1 MAKYFPET
9 KEELQALV
17 EDEAIHLGDIDTSKI
32 TDMSELFFKSTR
44 KDFSGIET
52 WNTSNVEDMS
62 HMFTGCHAFNQDIS
76 GWDVSSV
83 EDMNYM
89 FWGCKTFNQDIS
101 GWNVRNV
108 EDISCMF
115 GFCTSFNQ
123 DLSSWEVGRVRNM
136 QGMFYNCHSFN
147 QDLSSWDVSK
157 VTNMG
162 AMFSGCENF
171 NQNISNW
178 DVSNVKDMDSMFA
191 GCRNFNQP
199 LGDWDVSKVKD
210 MAHMFD
216 DCTSFNQDLS
226 SWDVSKVTN
235 MAYMFAGCHSLNQDL
250 SSWNISK
257 VEYTY
262 NMFENCPIDNSN
274 KPKNLRWQG
283 RDKIFK
289 KRDVLIENNN
299 KSVKSF
305 GHLLREV
312 YEQHFYFIL
321 TIIFILGFFIN
332 INSLDILK
340 IRQYD
345 FAFIVIPMFISVAIE
360 FRFIIEKLN
369 RGLFLLGFLSCIID
383 AISQGNEIFRL
394 IGISLLTINIIKI
407 IMTNKHKIFP

>member
-1 MAKYFPET
+1 MAKFTPDT

-17 EDEAIHLGDIDTSKI
+17 KDESIYLGDIDTSKI
-32 TDMSELFFKSTR
+32 TDMSYLFEISTR
-44 KDFSGIET
+44 TDFSGIEK
-52 WNTSNVEDMS
+52 
-62 HMFTGCHAFNQDIS
+62 
-76 GWDVSSV
+76 WDVSSV
-83 EDMNYM
+83 RDMAYM
-89 FWGCKTFNQDIS
+89 FYG
-101 GWNVRNV
+101 
-108 EDISCMF
+108 
-115 GFCTSFNQ
+115 CTS
-123 DLSSWEVGRVRNM
+123 
-136 QGMFYNCHSFN
+136 
-147 QDLSSWDVSK
+147 
-157 VTNMG
+157 
-162 AMFSGCENF
+162 
-171 NQNISNW
+171 
-178 DVSNVKDMDSMFA
+178 
-191 GCRNFNQP
+191 FNQP
-199 LGDWDVSKVKD
+199 LGDWNVSNVKD
-210 MAHMFD
+210 MACMFKG
-216 DCTSFNQDLS
+216 CSTFNQDIS
-226 SWDVSKVTN
+226 SWDTSNVKDMSH
-235 MAYMFAGCHSLNQDL
+235 MFYGCHSFNQDL

-274 KPKNLRWQG
+274 MPNNLRWQG

>member
-1 MAKYFPET
+1 MAKFTPDT
-9 KEELQALV
+9 KEQLKALV
-17 EDEAIHLGDIDTSKI
+17 EDESIYLGDIDTSKI
-32 TDMSELFFKSTR
+32 TDMSYLFENSTR
-44 KDFSGIET
+44 TDFSGIEK
-52 WNTSNVEDMS
+52 
-62 HMFTGCHAFNQDIS
+62 
-76 GWDVSSV
+76 WDVSSV
-83 EDMNYM
+83 RDMAYM
-89 FWGCKTFNQDIS
+89 FYG
-101 GWNVRNV
+101 
-108 EDISCMF
+108 
-115 GFCTSFNQ
+115 CTS
-123 DLSSWEVGRVRNM
+123 
-136 QGMFYNCHSFN
+136 
-147 QDLSSWDVSK
+147 
-157 VTNMG
+157 
-162 AMFSGCENF
+162 
-171 NQNISNW
+171 
-178 DVSNVKDMDSMFA
+178 
-191 GCRNFNQP
+191 FNQP
-199 LGDWDVSKVKD
+199 LGDWNVSNVKD
-210 MAHMFD
+210 MACMFKG
-216 DCTSFNQDLS
+216 CSTFNQDIS
-226 SWDVSKVTN
+226 SWDTSNVKDMSH
-235 MAYMFAGCHSLNQDL
+235 MFYGCHSFNQDL

-274 KPKNLRWQG
+274 MPNNLRWQG

>member
-1 MAKYFPET
+1 MAKFIPDT
-9 KEELQALV
+9 KLELQALV
-17 EDEAIHLGDIDTSKI
+17 EDESIHLGDIDTSKI
-32 TDMSELFFKSTR
+32 TDMSYLFANSDRT
-44 KDFSGIET
+44 DFSGIEK
-52 WNTSNVEDMS
+52 WDVSKVESMS
-62 HMFTGCHAFNQDIS
+62 CMFSRCYSFNQDIS
-76 GWDVSSV
+76 GWDVSRV
-83 EDMNYM
+83 EDMCAM
-89 FWGCKTFNQDIS
+89 FKY
-101 GWNVRNV
+101 
-108 EDISCMF
+108 
-115 GFCTSFNQ
+115 CTSFNQ
-123 DLSSWEVGRVRNM
+123 DISKWDVSNVKNMAGMFWGCYAFNQDISAWDVSRVKDMAYMFSGCRNFNQDISSWDVSSVENM
-136 QGMFYNCHSFN
+136 DSMFADCKNFNQPLNDWDVSNVENMYSMFEGCHSFN

-157 VTNMG
+157 VENMKG
-162 AMFSGCENF
+162 MFRGCEN
-171 NQNISNW
+171 
-178 DVSNVKDMDSMFA
+178 
-191 GCRNFNQP
+191 
-199 LGDWDVSKVKD
+199 
-210 MAHMFD
+210 
-216 DCTSFNQDLS
+216 FNQDLS
-226 SWDVSKVTN
+226 SWD
-235 MAYMFAGCHSLNQDL
+235 
-250 SSWNISK
+250 ISN

>member
-1 MAKYFPET
+1 MAKFTPDT
-9 KEELQALV
+9 KEELKALV
-17 EDEAIHLGDIDTSKI
+17 EDESIYLGDIDTSKI
-32 TDMSELFFKSTR
+32 TDMSCLFRNSTR
-44 KDFSGIET
+44 EDFSGIEK
-52 WNTSNVEDMS
+52 
-62 HMFTGCHAFNQDIS
+62 
-76 GWDVSSV
+76 WDVSSV
-83 EDMNYM
+83 RDMSYM
-89 FWGCKTFNQDIS
+89 FSYCKNFNQPLNGWDVS
-101 GWNVRNV
+101 GV
-108 EDISCMF
+108 ENMCAMF
-115 GFCTSFNQ
+115 KYCTSFNQ
-123 DLSSWEVGRVRNM
+123 DI
-136 QGMFYNCHSFN
+136 
-147 QDLSSWDVSK
+147 SK
-157 VTNMG
+157 
-162 AMFSGCENF
+162 
-171 NQNISNW
+171 W
-178 DVSNVKDMDSMFA
+178 DVSNVKDMDSMFW
-191 GCRNFNQP
+191 GCHSFNQDISGWDVLNVENMSYMFSGCENFNQDLSSWDTSKVKTMAYMFADCENFNQDISGWDVGKVRNMEYMFKDCTSFNQP
-199 LGDWDVSKVKD
+199 LGGWDVSGVEN
-210 MAHMFD
+210 MRGIFL
-216 DCTSFNQDLS
+216 CCESFNQDLS
-226 SWDVSKVTN
+226 SWD
-235 MAYMFAGCHSLNQDL
+235 
-250 SSWNISK
+250 ISN

-345 FAFIVIPMFISVAIE
+345 FAFIAIPMFISVAIE

>member
-1 MAKYFPET
+1 MAKFTPDT
-9 KEELQALV
+9 KEELKALV
-17 EDEAIHLGDIDTSKI
+17 EDESIYLGDIDTSKI
-32 TDMSELFFKSTR
+32 TDMSCLFRNSTR
-44 KDFSGIET
+44 EDFSGIEK
-52 WNTSNVEDMS
+52 
-62 HMFTGCHAFNQDIS
+62 
-76 GWDVSSV
+76 WDVSSV
-83 EDMNYM
+83 RDMSYM
-89 FWGCKTFNQDIS
+89 FSYCKNFNQPLNGWDVS
-101 GWNVRNV
+101 GV
-108 EDISCMF
+108 ENMCAMF
-115 GFCTSFNQ
+115 KYCTSFNQ
-123 DLSSWEVGRVRNM
+123 DI
-136 QGMFYNCHSFN
+136 
-147 QDLSSWDVSK
+147 SK
-157 VTNMG
+157 
-162 AMFSGCENF
+162 
-171 NQNISNW
+171 W
-178 DVSNVKDMDSMFA
+178 DVSNVKDMDSMFW
-191 GCRNFNQP
+191 GCHSFNQDISGWDVLNVENMSYMFSGCENFNQDLSSWDTSKVKTMAYMFADCENFNQDISGWDVGKVRNMEYMFKDCTSFNQPLGGWDVSGVENMKGMFWGCESFNQP
-199 LGDWDVSKVKD
+199 LGDWDVSNVEN
-210 MAHMFD
+210 MYSMFN
-216 DCTSFNQDLS
+216 DCVIFNQDLS
-226 SWDVSKVTN
+226 SWD
-235 MAYMFAGCHSLNQDL
+235 
-250 SSWNISK
+250 ISN

-345 FAFIVIPMFISVAIE
+345 FAFIAIPMFISVAIE

>member
-9 KEELQALV
+9 KEELKALV
-17 EDEAIHLGDIDTSKI
+17 DNEAIHLGDIDTSKI
-32 TDMSELFFKSTR
+32 TDMSYLFFYSQRT
-44 KDFSGIET
+44 DFSGIEKWDVSKVENMAHMFAGCKT
-52 WNTSNVEDMS
+52 FNQDLSSWDVNRVENMCAMFKDCKSFNQDISKWDVSNVKDMDS
-62 HMFTGCHAFNQDIS
+62 MFWGCYAFNQDIS
-76 GWDVSSV
+76 GWDVSKV
-83 EDMNYM
+83 ENMAYM
-89 FWGCKTFNQDIS
+89 FSGCRNFNQDIS
-101 GWNVRNV
+101 SWDVSSV
-108 EDISCMF
+108 ENMDSMF
-115 GFCTSFNQ
+115 ADCKNFNQ
-123 DLSSWEVGRVRNM
+123 PLNDWDVSRVENM
-136 QGMFYNCHSFN
+136 HHMFEDCYAFN

-157 VTNMG
+157 VENMKG
-162 AMFSGCENF
+162 MFWGCE
-171 NQNISNW
+171 S
-178 DVSNVKDMDSMFA
+178 
-191 GCRNFNQP
+191 FNQP
-199 LGDWDVSKVKD
+199 LGDWDVS
-210 MAHMFD
+210 
-216 DCTSFNQDLS
+216 N
-226 SWDVSKVTN
+226 
-235 MAYMFAGCHSLNQDL
+235 
-250 SSWNISK
+250 

>member
-1 MAKYFPET
+1 MPKYFPET
-9 KEELQALV
+9 KEELKALV
-17 EDEAIHLGDIDTSKI
+17 EDESIHLGDIDTSKI
-32 TDMSELFFKSTR
+32 TDMSCLFSWTKRT
-44 KDFSGIET
+44 DFSGIEK
-52 WNTSNVEDMS
+52 WDVSKVENMS
-62 HMFTGCHAFNQDIS
+62 HMFAGCKNFNQPLNGWDVSGVENMCAMFKYCTSFNQDISKWDVSNVKDMDSMFWGCYAFNQDIS
-76 GWDVSSV
+76 GWDVSKV
-83 EDMNYM
+83 ENMAYM
-89 FWGCKTFNQDIS
+89 FSGCRNFNQDIS
-101 GWNVRNV
+101 SWDVSSVENMDSMFADCKNFNQPLNDWDVSNV
-108 EDISCMF
+108 ENMYSMF
-115 GFCTSFNQ
+115 EG
-123 DLSSWEVGRVRNM
+123 
-136 QGMFYNCHSFN
+136 CHSFN

-157 VTNMG
+157 VENMKG
-162 AMFSGCENF
+162 MFWGCEN
-171 NQNISNW
+171 
-178 DVSNVKDMDSMFA
+178 
-191 GCRNFNQP
+191 
-199 LGDWDVSKVKD
+199 
-210 MAHMFD
+210 
-216 DCTSFNQDLS
+216 FNQDLS
-226 SWDVSKVTN
+226 SWD
-235 MAYMFAGCHSLNQDL
+235 
-250 SSWNISK
+250 ISN

>member
-1 MAKYFPET
+1 MAKFIPDT
-9 KEELQALV
+9 KLELQALV
-17 EDEAIHLGDIDTSKI
+17 EDESIHLGDIDTSKI
-32 TDMSELFFKSTR
+32 TDMSYLFANSDRT
-44 KDFSGIET
+44 DFSGIEK
-52 WNTSNVEDMS
+52 WDVSKVESMS
-62 HMFTGCHAFNQDIS
+62 CMFSRCYSFNQDIS
-76 GWDVSSV
+76 GWDVSKV
-83 EDMNYM
+83 KDMSYM
-89 FWGCKTFNQDIS
+89 FSGCRNFNQDIS
-101 GWNVRNV
+101 SWDVSSVENMDSMFADCKNFNQPLNDWDVSNV
-108 EDISCMF
+108 ENMYSMF
-115 GFCTSFNQ
+115 EG
-123 DLSSWEVGRVRNM
+123 
-136 QGMFYNCHSFN
+136 CHSFN

-157 VTNMG
+157 VENMKG
-162 AMFSGCENF
+162 MFRGCEN
-171 NQNISNW
+171 
-178 DVSNVKDMDSMFA
+178 
-191 GCRNFNQP
+191 
-199 LGDWDVSKVKD
+199 
-210 MAHMFD
+210 
-216 DCTSFNQDLS
+216 FNQDLS
-226 SWDVSKVTN
+226 SWD
-235 MAYMFAGCHSLNQDL
+235 
-250 SSWNISK
+250 ISN

>member
-1 MAKYFPET
+1 MPKFTPNT
-9 KEELQALV
+9 KEQLQALV
-17 EDEAIHLGDIDTSKI
+17 EDESIYLGDIDTSKI
-32 TDMSELFFKSTR
+32 TNMSELFLYSTR
-44 KDFSGIET
+44 KDFSGIEK
-52 WNTSNVEDMS
+52 
-62 HMFTGCHAFNQDIS
+62 
-76 GWDVSSV
+76 WDVSSV
-83 EDMNYM
+83 EDMSHM
-89 FWGCKTFNQDIS
+89 FYGCIYFNQSLGD
-101 GWNVRNV
+101 
-108 EDISCMF
+108 
-115 GFCTSFNQ
+115 
-123 DLSSWEVGRVRNM
+123 
-136 QGMFYNCHSFN
+136 
-147 QDLSSWDVSK
+147 
-157 VTNMG
+157 
-162 AMFSGCENF
+162 
-171 NQNISNW
+171 W
-178 DVSNVKDMDSMFA
+178 DVSNVKDMACMFK
-191 GCRNFNQP
+191 GCSTFNQ
-199 LGDWDVSKVKD
+199 DISSWDTSNVKD
-210 MAHMFD
+210 MSHMF
-216 DCTSFNQDLS
+216 
-226 SWDVSKVTN
+226 
-235 MAYMFAGCHSLNQDL
+235 YGCHSFNQDL

-274 KPKNLRWQG
+274 MPNNLRWQG

-332 INSLDILK
+332 INSIDILK